1 MNDMIE
7 VTNNKNLVLSSLEVA
22 EMIEKTHANLM
33 KDIRKYSGY
42 LAEVENDPNEVKID
56 LVEFWTE
63 STYNDVKGESR
74 PCYMVTKKGCE
85 FIAHKTT
92 GQKGAMFTARYIN
105 RFHEMEDVIQAN
117 LTTSQ
122 DFFIPTQSR
131 TALPRRSDWY
141 QKNKDVLKYI
151 CESLDISH
159 RELYRRLLQ
168 KLGETYDLTAANE
181 IYRRERG
188 FKPQYAID
196 IIGYFPEL
204 EKESNKLL
212 QSLTK
217 LIKAK

>member
-1 MNDMIE
+1 MNDLIK
-7 VTNNKNLVLSSLEVA
+7 VTNSENLVLSSLEVA
-22 EMIEKTHANLM
+22 EMMEKEHRKLLR
-33 KDIRKYSGY
+33 DIRNYSNY
-42 LAEVENDPNEVKID
+42 LGEAKIGLSD
-56 LVEFWTE
+56 FWTE
-63 STYNDVKGESR
+63 STYKSSQNKTM

-92 GQKGAMFTARYIN
+92 GQKGAVFTARYIN
-105 RFHEMEDVIQAN
+105 RFHEMEDVVRTGVATIQEP
-117 LTTSQ
+117 
-122 DFFIPTQSR
+122 FIQMQSK

-141 QKNKDVLKYI
+141 KENKDTLKSI

-159 RELYRRLLQ
+159 KELYHRLLQ

-204 EKESNKLL
+204 EKESSKIL

-217 LIKAK
+217 LIKTK

>member
-22 EMIEKTHANLM
+22 EMIEKLHKELLR
-33 KDIRKYSGY
+33 DIRRYTKYFS
-42 LAEVENDPNEVKID
+42 ESKIAP
-56 LVEFWTE
+56 VEFWTE
-63 STYNDVKGESR
+63 STYNDAKGESR

-92 GQKGAMFTARYIN
+92 GQKGAVFTARYIN
-105 RFHEMEDVIQAN
+105 RFHEMEDVIQTDIA
-117 LTTSQ
+117 TRQ
-122 DFFIPTQSR
+122 EVFIPTQSR
-131 TALPRRSDWY
+131 TTIPRRSNWY
-141 QKNKDVLKYI
+141 QENKDTLKFI

-159 RELYRRLLQ
+159 RELYHRLLQ
-168 KLGETYDLTAANE
+168 RLGETYDLAAANE

>member
-7 VTNNKNLVLSSLEVA
+7 VTNNKNLFLSSLEVA
-22 EMIEKTHANLM
+22 EMIEKEHRKLLR
-33 KDIRKYSGY
+33 DIRNYSNY
-42 LAEVENDPNEVKID
+42 LGEAKIGLSD
-56 LVEFWTE
+56 FWTE
-63 STYNDVKGESR
+63 STYKSSQNKTM

-92 GQKGAMFTARYIN
+92 GQKGAVFTARYIN
-105 RFHEMEDVIQAN
+105 RFHEMEDVVRTSVPTIQE
-117 LTTSQ
+117 T
-122 DFFIPTQSR
+122 FIPVQSR
-131 TALPRRSDWY
+131 STIPHRSDWY
-141 QKNKDVLKYI
+141 QENKDTLKFI

-159 RELYRRLLQ
+159 RELYHILLQ
-168 KLGETYDLTAANE
+168 KLGEIYDLAAANE

-212 QSLTK
+212 HSLTK
-217 LIKAK
+217 LSKAK

>member
-1 MNDMIE
+1 MIDMIE

-42 LAEVENDPNEVKID
+42 LAEVKID
-56 LVEFWTE
+56 LGDFWEE
-63 STYNDVKGESR
+63 SHYSDANKQER

-85 FIAHKTT
+85 FISHKTT
-92 GQKGAMFTARYIN
+92 GKKGAVFTARYIN
-105 RFHEMEDVIQAN
+105 RFHEMEDVIRTG
-117 LTTSQ
+117 LITSQ
-122 DFFIPTQSR
+122 EVFIPMQSR

-141 QKNKDVLKYI
+141 QENKDTLKFI

-159 RELYRRLLQ
+159 RELYHRLLQ

-212 QSLTK
+212 QSLTR
-217 LIKAK
+217 LIRTK

>member
-1 MNDMIE
+1 MIDMIE

-42 LAEVENDPNEVKID
+42 LAEVKID
-56 LVEFWTE
+56 LGDFWEE
-63 STYNDVKGESR
+63 SHYSDANKQER

-92 GQKGAMFTARYIN
+92 GKKGAVFTARYIN
-105 RFHEMEDVIQAN
+105 RFHEMEDVIRTG
-117 LTTSQ
+117 LITSQ
-122 DFFIPTQSR
+122 EVFIPMQSR

-141 QKNKDVLKYI
+141 QENKDTLKFI

-159 RELYRRLLQ
+159 RELYHRLLQ

-212 QSLTK
+212 QSLTR
-217 LIKAK
+217 LIRTK

>member
-1 MNDMIE
+1 MIE

-42 LAEVENDPNEVKID
+42 LAEVKNDPNEVKID

-63 STYNDVKGESR
+63 STYNDAKGESR

-92 GQKGAMFTARYIN
+92 GQKGAVFTARYIN
-105 RFHEMEDVIQAN
+105 RFHEMEDFIRTGLMA
-117 LTTSQ
+117 SQ
-122 DFFIPTQSR
+122 EVFIPMQSK
-131 TALPRRSDWY
+131 TTLPRRSNWY
-141 QKNKDVLKYI
+141 QENKDTLKFI

-159 RELYRRLLQ
+159 RELYHKLLQ

-188 FKPQYAID
+188 FSPQYAID

-212 QSLTK
+212 QSLTR
-217 LIKAK
+217 LIRTK

>member
-22 EMIEKTHANLM
+22 EMIEKEHGKLLR
-33 KDIRKYSGY
+33 DIRKYSSY
-42 LAEVENDPNEVKID
+42 LDEAKIGF
-56 LVEFWTE
+56 VEFWTE
-63 STYNDVKGESR
+63 STYNDAKGESR

-92 GQKGAMFTARYIN
+92 GQKGAVFTARYIN
-105 RFHEMEDVIQAN
+105 RFHEMEDVIQ
-117 LTTSQ
+117 TSIATRQ
-122 DFFIPTQSR
+122 EVFIPTQSR
-131 TALPRRSDWY
+131 TTIPRRSNWY
-141 QKNKDVLKYI
+141 QENKDTLKFI

-159 RELYRRLLQ
+159 RELYHRLLQ
-168 KLGETYDLTAANE
+168 RLGETYDLTAANE